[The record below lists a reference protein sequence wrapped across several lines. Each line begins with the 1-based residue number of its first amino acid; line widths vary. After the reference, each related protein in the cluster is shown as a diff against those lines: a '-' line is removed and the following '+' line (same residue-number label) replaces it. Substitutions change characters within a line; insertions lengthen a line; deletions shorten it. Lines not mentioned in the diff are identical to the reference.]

1 MLLRFNILYGLKI
14 QIIIEII
21 TGHLINH
28 MKKCHAVKKEPTRI
42 HKCSM
47 CSCVYNSINALHK
60 HLNVFHGVK
69 TKNVHAHV
77 QNQVTKCVETVD
89 ETIHLIKG
97 KKMCLVRKG
106 AFKCFWYVLFL
117 DH

>member
-1 MLLRFNILYGLKI
+1 MHLRFNILYGSEIK
-14 QIIIEII
+14 IIIEII
-21 TGHLINH
+21 IGHLISH

-47 CSCVYNSINALHK
+47 CSCVYNSINALNK

-69 TKNVHAHV
+69 TRNVRAKV
-77 QNQVTKCVETVD
+77 KKKAKKCVETVD

-97 KKMCLVRKG
+97 NVFGKEGR
-106 AFKCFWYVLFL
+106 F
-117 DH
+117 